1 MSLIKAKGRDNVL
14 NRFELDN
21 FNTSVKQEVL
31 AGIVAFFSISYILF
45 VNPSILSQAGV
56 PEEYSVF
63 STIFIAVIGTFLMG
77 TMANAPVVMAPGM
90 GENAF
95 FTFTL
100 VAGLGLTW
108 QQGLAAVI
116 ITGILFVIV
125 AFLGIMKLFS
135 ESIPKELK
143 QAITIGIGLFLI
155 LIGLEN
161 TGLLIEGTFNL
172 NWIGLAG
179 LFLVI
184 ILKRLNVKGGFLI
197 AILLTTVLYWLVN
210 FESIE
215 AVSFN
220 LKPITEYSKMLTAA
234 DYSNMFSFEF
244 WLGVFS
250 LLMLLIFE
258 TIGMLEALI
267 PDQKR
272 INKGYKVGAVS
283 GLLSGLLGTSPAI
296 PVAESGA
303 GIAEGGKT
311 GLTAVTASML
321 FLFSIIFTPFLS
333 YIPSEAVGPVI
344 IVTGATMA
352 IANLKIRPEH
362 LLDWIPL
369 VLIILMIPLT
379 GSIVEGMAY
388 GFIALPIVKSVTG
401 RRKETNPVL
410 WVISILFLFTLIST
424 FLIA

>member
-1 MSLIKAKGRDNVL
+1 MFNKFSLNEFG
-14 NRFELDN
+14 
-21 FNTSVKQEVL
+21 TTVKQEVL
-31 AGIVAFFSISYILF
+31 AGIVSFFSVSYILF
-45 VNPSILSQAGV
+45 VNPSILAQVGV
-56 PEEYSVF
+56 PAEYSVF
-63 STIFIAVIGTFLMG
+63 STIFVAAIGTFLMG
-77 TMANAPVVMAPGM
+77 IMANAPLVMAPGM

-95 FTFTL
+95 FAFTL

-108 QQGLAAVI
+108 QEGLAAVVV
-116 ITGILFVIV
+116 TGVLFVLV
-125 AFLGIMKLFS
+125 AFLGIMTLFS

-161 TGLLIEGTFNL
+161 MGILIDRQLHL

-179 LFLVI
+179 LILVA
-184 ILKRLNVKGGFLI
+184 ILKKLNVKGGFLI
-197 AILLTTVLYWLVN
+197 AILLTTILYWIVN
-210 FESIE
+210 SQSFEPI
-215 AVSFN
+215 SFD
-220 LKPITEYSKMLTAA
+220 LTALA
-234 DYSNMFSFEF
+234 GYPELLSAPDYSRFLDFEF

-258 TIGMLEALI
+258 TIGMLEAFI

-272 INKGYKVGAVS
+272 TNQGYKVGAIS

-311 GLTAVTASML
+311 GLTAVTVSGL
-321 FLFSIIFTPFLS
+321 FLLSIVITPFLS

-344 IVTGATMA
+344 VVTGGSMIIGNLNIKVKS
-352 IANLKIRPEH
+352 IAE
-362 LLDWIPL
+362 WIPL
-369 VLIILMIPLT
+369 LLIILLIPLT

-388 GFIALPIVKSVTG
+388 GFIAFPIIKMLTG
-401 RRKETNPVL
+401 KKQDTNKVL
-410 WVISILFLFTLIST
+410 WIISLLFLLTLIST
-424 FLIA
+424 FLIN

>member
-1 MSLIKAKGRDNVL
+1 ML

-77 TMANAPVVMAPGM
+77 TIANAPVVMAPGM

-108 QQGLAAVI
+108 QQGLASVI

-161 TGLLIEGTFNL
+161 TGLLIDGTFNL
-172 NWIGLAG
+172 NGIGLAG

-184 ILKRLNVKGGFLI
+184 ILKRINVKGGFLI

-321 FLFSIIFTPFLS
+321 FLFSIILTPFLS

-352 IANLKIRPEH
+352 LANLKIRLEH

-369 VLIILMIPLT
+369 ILIILMIPLT

-388 GFIALPIVKSVTG
+388 GFIAFPIVKSVTG
-401 RRKETNPVL
+401 RRKETNSVL
-410 WVISILFLFTLIST
+410 WVISILFLFTLVST

>member
-1 MSLIKAKGRDNVL
+1 MFDK
-14 NRFELDN
+14 FELAQ
-21 FNTSVKQEVL
+21 FGTTVKQEVL
-31 AGIVAFFSISYILF
+31 AGIVSFFSISYILF
-45 VNPSILSQAGV
+45 VNPSILAQVGV
-56 PEEYSVF
+56 PAEYSVF
-63 STIFIAVIGTFLMG
+63 STIFVAAIGTFLMG
-77 TMANAPVVMAPGM
+77 VMANAPLVMAPGM

-95 FTFTL
+95 FAFTL

-108 QQGLAAVI
+108 QEGLAAVVV
-116 ITGILFVIV
+116 TGVLFMLV
-125 AFLGIMKLFS
+125 AFLGVMRLFS

-161 TGLLIEGTFNL
+161 MGILIDRQLYL

-179 LFLVI
+179 LILVA
-184 ILKRLNVKGGFLI
+184 ILKKLNVKGGFLI
-197 AILLTTVLYWLVN
+197 AILLTTILYWLVN
-210 FESIE
+210 SQSFEPI
-215 AVSFN
+215 SFD
-220 LKPITEYSKMLTAA
+220 LTALA
-234 DYSNMFSFEF
+234 GYPELLSAPDYSRFLDFEF

-258 TIGMLEALI
+258 TIGMLEAFI

-272 INKGYKVGAVS
+272 TNQGYKVGAIS

-311 GLTAVTASML
+311 GLTAVTVSGL
-321 FLFSIIFTPFLS
+321 FLLSIVITPFLS

-344 IVTGATMA
+344 VVTGGSM
-352 IANLKIRPEH
+352 IIGNLNIKVKSIVE
-362 LLDWIPL
+362 WIPL
-369 VLIILMIPLT
+369 LLIILLIPLT

-388 GFIALPIVKSVTG
+388 GFIAFPIVKMLTG
-401 RRKETNPVL
+401 EKQDTNKVL
-410 WVISILFLFTLIST
+410 WIISLLFLLTLIST
-424 FLIA
+424 FLIN

>member
-77 TMANAPVVMAPGM
+77 TIANAPVVMAPGM

-108 QQGLAAVI
+108 QQGLASVI

-161 TGLLIEGTFNL
+161 TGLLIDGTFNL
-172 NWIGLAG
+172 NGIGLAS

-184 ILKRLNVKGGFLI
+184 ILKRINVKGGFLI

-321 FLFSIIFTPFLS
+321 FLFSIILTPFLS

-352 IANLKIRPEH
+352 LANLKIRLEH

-369 VLIILMIPLT
+369 ILIILMIPLT

-388 GFIALPIVKSVTG
+388 GFIAFPIVKSVTG
-401 RRKETNPVL
+401 RRKETNSVL
-410 WVISILFLFTLIST
+410 WVISILFLFTLVST

>member
-1 MSLIKAKGRDNVL
+1 MFKKFDLTQFG
-14 NRFELDN
+14 
-21 FNTSVKQEVL
+21 TTVKQEVL
-31 AGIVAFFSISYILF
+31 AGIVSFFSVSYILF
-45 VNPSILSQAGV
+45 VNPSILAQVGV
-56 PEEYSVF
+56 PAEYSVF
-63 STIFIAVIGTFLMG
+63 STIFVAAIGTFLMG
-77 TMANAPVVMAPGM
+77 VMANAPLVMAPGM

-95 FTFTL
+95 FAFTL

-108 QQGLAAVI
+108 QEGLAAVVV
-116 ITGILFVIV
+116 TGVLFVLV
-125 AFLGIMKLFS
+125 AFLGIMTLFS

-161 TGLLIEGTFNL
+161 MGILIDRQIYF

-179 LFLVI
+179 LILVV
-184 ILKRLNVKGGFLI
+184 ILKKLNVKGGFLI

-210 FESIE
+210 RQSFEPI
-215 AVSFN
+215 SFD
-220 LKPITEYSKMLTAA
+220 LTALA
-234 DYSNMFSFEF
+234 GYPELLSAPDYSRFLDFEF

-258 TIGMLEALI
+258 TIGMLEAFI

-272 INKGYKVGAVS
+272 TNQGYKVGAIS

-311 GLTAVTASML
+311 GLTAVTVSGL
-321 FLFSIIFTPFLS
+321 FLLSIVITPFLS

-344 IVTGATMA
+344 VVTGGSM
-352 IANLKIRPEH
+352 IIGNLNIKVKTIVE
-362 LLDWIPL
+362 WIPL
-369 VLIILMIPLT
+369 LLIILLIPLT

-388 GFIALPIVKSVTG
+388 GFIAFPIVKMLTG
-401 RRKETNPVL
+401 EKQDTNKVL
-410 WVISILFLFTLIST
+410 WIISLLFLLTLIST
-424 FLIA
+424 FLIN

>member
-1 MSLIKAKGRDNVL
+1 MFDK
-14 NRFELDN
+14 FELAQ
-21 FNTSVKQEVL
+21 FGTTVKQEVL
-31 AGIVAFFSISYILF
+31 AGIVSFFSISYILF
-45 VNPSILSQAGV
+45 VNPSILAQVGV
-56 PEEYSVF
+56 PVEYSVF
-63 STIFIAVIGTFLMG
+63 STIFVAAIGTFLMG
-77 TMANAPVVMAPGM
+77 GMANAPLVMAPGM

-95 FTFTL
+95 FAFTL

-108 QQGLAAVI
+108 QEGLAAVVV
-116 ITGILFVIV
+116 TGVLFMLV
-125 AFLGIMKLFS
+125 AFLGVMRLFS

-161 TGLLIEGTFNL
+161 MGILIDRQLYL

-179 LFLVI
+179 LILVA
-184 ILKRLNVKGGFLI
+184 ILKKLNVKGGFLI
-197 AILLTTVLYWLVN
+197 AILLTTILYWLVN
-210 FESIE
+210 SQSFEPI
-215 AVSFN
+215 SFD
-220 LKPITEYSKMLTAA
+220 LTALA
-234 DYSNMFSFEF
+234 GYPELLSAPDYSRFLDFEF

-258 TIGMLEALI
+258 TIGMLEAFI

-272 INKGYKVGAVS
+272 TNQGYKVGAIS

-311 GLTAVTASML
+311 GLTAVTASVL
-321 FLFSIIFTPFLS
+321 FLLSIVITPFLS

-344 IVTGATMA
+344 VVTGGSM
-352 IANLKIRPEH
+352 IIGNLSIKVKSIVE
-362 LLDWIPL
+362 WIPL
-369 VLIILMIPLT
+369 LLIILLIPIT

-388 GFIALPIVKSVTG
+388 GFIAFPVVKIVTG
-401 RRKETNPVL
+401 KKQDTNKVL
-410 WVISILFLFTLIST
+410 WIISLLFLLTLIST
-424 FLIA
+424 FLIN

>member
-1 MSLIKAKGRDNVL
+1 MFDK
-14 NRFELDN
+14 FELAQ
-21 FNTSVKQEVL
+21 FGTTVKQEVL
-31 AGIVAFFSISYILF
+31 AGIVSFFSISYILF
-45 VNPSILSQAGV
+45 VNPSILAQVGV
-56 PEEYSVF
+56 PAEYSVF
-63 STIFIAVIGTFLMG
+63 STIFVAAIGTFLMG
-77 TMANAPVVMAPGM
+77 VMANAPLVMAPGM

-95 FTFTL
+95 FAFTL

-108 QQGLAAVI
+108 QEGLAAVVV
-116 ITGILFVIV
+116 TGVLFMLV
-125 AFLGIMKLFS
+125 AFLGVMRLFS

-161 TGLLIEGTFNL
+161 MGILIDRQLYL

-179 LFLVI
+179 LILVA
-184 ILKRLNVKGGFLI
+184 ILKKLNVKGGFLI
-197 AILLTTVLYWLVN
+197 AILLTTILYWLVN
-210 FESIE
+210 SQSFEPI
-215 AVSFN
+215 SFD
-220 LKPITEYSKMLTAA
+220 LTALA
-234 DYSNMFSFEF
+234 GYPELLSAPDYSRFLDFEF

-258 TIGMLEALI
+258 TIGMLEAFI

-272 INKGYKVGAVS
+272 TNQGYKVGAIS

-311 GLTAVTASML
+311 GLTAVTASVL
-321 FLFSIIFTPFLS
+321 FLLSIVITPFLS

-344 IVTGATMA
+344 VVTGGSM
-352 IANLKIRPEH
+352 IIGNLSIKVKSIVE
-362 LLDWIPL
+362 WIPL
-369 VLIILMIPLT
+369 LLIILLIPIT

-388 GFIALPIVKSVTG
+388 GFIAFPVVKIVTG
-401 RRKETNPVL
+401 KKQDTNKVL
-410 WVISILFLFTLIST
+410 WIISLLFLLTLIST
-424 FLIA
+424 FLIN

>member
-1 MSLIKAKGRDNVL
+1 ML

-77 TMANAPVVMAPGM
+77 TIANAPVVMAPGM

-108 QQGLAAVI
+108 QQGLASVI

-172 NWIGLAG
+172 NGIGLAG

-184 ILKRLNVKGGFLI
+184 ILKRINVKGGFLI

-321 FLFSIIFTPFLS
+321 FLFSIILTPFLS

-352 IANLKIRPEH
+352 LANLKIRLEH

-369 VLIILMIPLT
+369 ILIILMIPLT

-388 GFIALPIVKSVTG
+388 GFIAFPIVKSVTG
-401 RRKETNPVL
+401 RRKETNSVL
-410 WVISILFLFTLIST
+410 WVISILFLFTLVST

>member
-1 MSLIKAKGRDNVL
+1 MFLIKAEGRDNVL
-14 NRFELDN
+14 NKFKLDQ
-21 FNTSVKQEVL
+21 FNTSIKQEVL
-31 AGIVAFFSISYILF
+31 AGIVAFFSVSYILF
-45 VNPSILSQAGV
+45 VNPSILAQAGV
-56 PEEYSVF
+56 PAEYSVF

-77 TMANAPVVMAPGM
+77 VMANAPLVMAPGM

-95 FTFTL
+95 FAFTL
-100 VAGLGLTW
+100 VAGLGLSW
-108 QQGLAAVI
+108 QQGLAAVV
-116 ITGILFVIV
+116 ITGILFVLV
-125 AFLGIMKLFS
+125 SFLGVMKLFS

-161 TGLLIEGTFNL
+161 AGILIDSTVRL

-179 LFLVI
+179 LVFVI
-184 ILKRLNVKGGFLI
+184 VLKRLNVKGGFLI
-197 AILLTTVLYWLVN
+197 AILMTTILYWMIN
-210 FESIE
+210 FQSIE

-220 LKPITEYSKMLTAA
+220 LESLFGYSELLTAP
-234 DYSNMFSFEF
+234 DYSSMMSFEF

-267 PDQKR
+267 PDQER
-272 INKGYKVGAVS
+272 TNQGYKVGAVT

-303 GIAEGGKT
+303 GIAEGGRT
-311 GLTAVTASML
+311 GLTAVTVSVL
-321 FLFSIIFTPFLS
+321 FLLSIIFTPFLS

-352 IANLKIRPEH
+352 IANLKMKPIH
-362 LLDWIPL
+362 LMDWIPL
-369 VLIILMIPLT
+369 ILIIVLIPLT

-388 GFIALPIVKSVTG
+388 GFIAFPIIKLITG
-401 RRKETNPVL
+401 RRHETNTVL
-410 WVISILFLFTLIST
+410 WIISGLFLLTLIST
-424 FLIA
+424 FLIS

>member
-77 TMANAPVVMAPGM
+77 TIANAPVVMAPGM

-108 QQGLAAVI
+108 QQGLASVI

-161 TGLLIEGTFNL
+161 TGLLIDGTFNL
-172 NWIGLAG
+172 NGIGLAG

-184 ILKRLNVKGGFLI
+184 ILKRINVKGGFLI

-321 FLFSIIFTPFLS
+321 FLFSIILTPFLS

-352 IANLKIRPEH
+352 LANLKIRLEH

-369 VLIILMIPLT
+369 ILIILMIPLT

-388 GFIALPIVKSVTG
+388 GFIAFPIVKSVTG
-401 RRKETNPVL
+401 RRKETNSVL
-410 WVISILFLFTLIST
+410 WVISILFLFTLVST

>member
-77 TMANAPVVMAPGM
+77 TIANAPVVMAPGM

-161 TGLLIEGTFNL
+161 TGLLIDGTFNL

-210 FESIE
+210 FQSIE

-220 LKPITEYSKMLTAA
+220 LKPITAYSKMLTAA

-321 FLFSIIFTPFLS
+321 FLFSIILTPFLS

-352 IANLKIRPEH
+352 LANLKIRLEH

-369 VLIILMIPLT
+369 ILIILMIPLT

-388 GFIALPIVKSVTG
+388 GFIAFPIVKSVTG
-401 RRKETNPVL
+401 RRKETNSVL
-410 WVISILFLFTLIST
+410 WVISILFLFTLVST

>member
-21 FNTSVKQEVL
+21 YNTTIKQEIL
-31 AGIVAFFSISYILF
+31 AGIVSFFSISYILF

-56 PEEYSVF
+56 PAEYSIF

-77 TMANAPVVMAPGM
+77 IMANAPVVMAPGM

-95 FTFTL
+95 FAFTL

-108 QQGLAAVI
+108 QQGLATVI
-116 ITGILFVIV
+116 ITGILFVLV
-125 AFLGIMKLFS
+125 AFLGVMKLFS

-143 QAITIGIGLFLI
+143 QAITIGIGLFLM

-161 TGLLIEGTFNL
+161 TGLLIENTLKL
-172 NWIGLAG
+172 NWIGLTG

-184 ILKRLNVKGGFLI
+184 MLKRLNVKGGSLI
-197 AILLTTVLYWLVN
+197 AILLTTALYWLIN
-210 FESIE
+210 FQSME
-215 AVSFN
+215 AISFN
-220 LKPITEYSKMLTAA
+220 LKPIKEYSKMLTAA
-234 DYSNMFSFEF
+234 DYSNVLSVEF

-267 PDQKR
+267 PDQR
-272 INKGYKVGAVS
+272 RVNKGYKVGAIT

-311 GLTAVTASML
+311 GLTAITASIL

-352 IANLKIRPEH
+352 IANLKMRLKH
-362 LLDWIPL
+362 FMDWIP
-369 VLIILMIPLT
+369 VICIIVMIPLT

-388 GFIALPIVKSVTG
+388 GFIAFPIIKSATG
-401 RRKETNPVL
+401 RRKETNSVL
-410 WVISILFLFTLIST
+410 WVISVLFLLTLIST

>member
-1 MSLIKAKGRDNVL
+1 MFDK
-14 NRFELDN
+14 FELAQ
-21 FNTSVKQEVL
+21 FGTTVKQEVL
-31 AGIVAFFSISYILF
+31 AGIVSFFSISYILF
-45 VNPSILSQAGV
+45 VNPSILAQVGV
-56 PEEYSVF
+56 PAEYSVF
-63 STIFIAVIGTFLMG
+63 STIFVAAIGTFLMG
-77 TMANAPVVMAPGM
+77 VMANAPLVMAPGM

-95 FTFTL
+95 FAFTL

-108 QQGLAAVI
+108 QEGLAAVVV
-116 ITGILFVIV
+116 TGVLFMLV
-125 AFLGIMKLFS
+125 AFLGVMRLFS

-161 TGLLIEGTFNL
+161 MGILIDRQLYL

-179 LFLVI
+179 LILVA
-184 ILKRLNVKGGFLI
+184 ILKKLNVKGGFLI
-197 AILLTTVLYWLVN
+197 AILLTTILYWLVN
-210 FESIE
+210 SQSFEPI
-215 AVSFN
+215 SFD
-220 LKPITEYSKMLTAA
+220 LTALA
-234 DYSNMFSFEF
+234 GYPELLSAPDYSRFLDFEF

-258 TIGMLEALI
+258 TIGMLEAFI

-272 INKGYKVGAVS
+272 TNQGYKVGAIS

-311 GLTAVTASML
+311 GLTAVTASVL
-321 FLFSIIFTPFLS
+321 FLLSIVITPFLS

-344 IVTGATMA
+344 VVTGGSM
-352 IANLKIRPEH
+352 IIGNLSIKVKSIVE
-362 LLDWIPL
+362 WIPL
-369 VLIILMIPLT
+369 LLIILLIPLT

-388 GFIALPIVKSVTG
+388 GFIAFPVVKIVTG
-401 RRKETNPVL
+401 KKQDTNKVL
-410 WVISILFLFTLIST
+410 WIISLLFLLTLIST
-424 FLIA
+424 FLIN